1 MDLRYLQT
9 FKEIVQ
15 QGSFSKAAQK
25 LAYTQST
32 ITFHVD
38 QLEKELDTALFEK
51 VGRRMVLTK
60 AGEEFVPYVEE
71 VLTALEKMKNFQSN
85 LAECKGTL
93 RIGAPESLLCFR
105 LPSLLK
111 EFHQR
116 APKVHLY
123 LKSMNSR
130 AVQTALKEDRIDIG
144 VFYLNQPTA
153 DDALVWEKGA
163 QYPMILFGSPR
174 VQQKY
179 GEFVTPHQ
187 YFPLLSAIIQPMPG
201 SLGQKFKTYLEEK
214 DIRLGNMIEIRSTQ
228 TIINLAKND
237 VGICYLPEFVV
248 HEEIR
253 RGELVEL
260 ETDMKASPIIS
271 AYGYRKQKW
280 VSPAMQ
286 LFLDILQKRKGDWQ
300 GI

>member
-32 ITFHVD
+32 ITFHVA

-71 VLTALEKMKNFQSN
+71 VLTALDKMKNFQSN

-93 RIGAPESLLCFR
+93 RLGAPESLLCFR
-105 LPSLLK
+105 LPALLK
-111 EFHQR
+111 EFHLR

-130 AVQTALKEDRIDIG
+130 AVQKALKEDQIDIG
-144 VFYLNQPTA
+144 IFYLNQPTA
-153 DDALVWEKGA
+153 DEALVWEKA
-163 QYPMILFGSPR
+163 KTYPMILFGSPR
-174 VQQKY
+174 IRRKY
-179 GEFVTPHQ
+179 GDFITPHQ
-187 YFPLLSAIIQPMPG
+187 TFPLLSAIAQPMPG
-201 SLGQKFKTYLEEK
+201 SLGQKFKAYLEEK
-214 DIRLGNMIEIRSTQ
+214 DIHLGNMIEIRSTQ

-248 HEEIR
+248 DEEIR

-260 ETDMKASPIIS
+260 ETDMQASPISS
-271 AYGYRKQKW
+271 AYGYRKNKW
-280 VSPAMQ
+280 ISPAMQ
-286 LFLDILQKRKGDWQ
+286 LFLEILKSGKRQ
-300 GI
+300 